1 MKSVL
6 DVSASESYVS
16 LPKIETKN
24 QIIQRNTFQNRIS
37 TIRESQDNIQ
47 KLEQMS
53 QEFIRDTEKY
63 DQPFSFIQLP
73 TYFEIMK
80 SYNFINY
87 KDEGKCSDNQNSNQN
102 GLSHHNQQ
110 AFLGHHYSQT
120 TTHKKSVI
128 KQNSVFDQQSSC
140 NASKQQESFTEAL
153 NKEKKIF
160 RSQSQ
165 QNNLQQKFKKIKA
178 QKSIVN
184 QSSIEEE
191 MFIKENWNDQ
201 QKYEL
206 QTGETLNFLF
216 KNLAENM
223 QNLVKYKSEKYCIK
237 VIEKNVNY
245 NKKLKKLID
254 IENTSFKEYNA
265 ALLLQRYLRIH
276 YKNLQFIQNKQNIN
290 QNNNINSLPQQSNN
304 QQINSNADLVHQQQ
318 LSSISNNQTIISKEE
333 SKISQGDTKSKDKQ
347 IAQSSLVHDKQ
358 FLDNILDL
366 NTRLEDW
373 IMMMQ
378 KVQIDQFSNQLVD
391 ITEQVFEK
399 EITYKNQLI
408 NHQKKQS
415 YLELKQMIKSK
426 YSLNLR
432 IMKSNLSQQIKA
444 CEEKNGDIKFVHK
457 QCINKGDCI
466 DKVIGCIEKLDLY

>member
-1 MKSVL
+1 MKSAVE
-6 DVSASESYVS
+6 VSASESYVS

-24 QIIQRNTFQNRIS
+24 QILQRNIFQNRIS

-53 QEFIRDTEKY
+53 QEFIRDAEKY

-73 TYFEIMK
+73 TYFQIMK

-87 KDEGKCSDNQNSNQN
+87 KDEAKSNDNQNSFQN
-102 GLSHHNQQ
+102 GSSHQNQQ
-110 AFLGHHYSQT
+110 SILAHHYSQT
-120 TTHKKSVI
+120 TTHKKSVL
-128 KQNSVFDQQSSC
+128 KQNSVFDQQSSG
-140 NASKQQESFTEAL
+140 NATKQQESFTESL
-153 NKEKKIF
+153 NKEKKIL

-165 QNNLQQKFKKIKA
+165 QNYQQQKFKKIKV
-178 QKSIVN
+178 QKQIMN

-191 MFIKENWNDQ
+191 MFIKENWNEQ

-216 KNLAENM
+216 KNLSENL

-254 IENTSFKEYNA
+254 IENTSFKEYSA

-276 YKNLQFIQNKQNIN
+276 YKHLHLIQNKQNTNQSQIN
-290 QNNNINSLPQQSNN
+290 TIPQQNNNQQTNN
-304 QQINSNADLVHQQQ
+304 IADSVREQQ
-318 LSSISNNQTIISKEE
+318 LPSISNNHTIISKEE
-333 SKISQGDTKSKDKQ
+333 SKIAQGDSKSKDKQ
-347 IAQSSLVHDKQ
+347 IAQSSIIHDKQ

-366 NTRLEDW
+366 NTRLEEW

-399 EITYKNQLI
+399 ELTYKNQLI

-415 YLELKQMIKSK
+415 YLELKEMIKSK

>member
-1 MKSVL
+1 MKSVV

-24 QIIQRNTFQNRIS
+24 QILQRNILQNRIS

-63 DQPFSFIQLP
+63 DQPFTFIQLP
-73 TYFEIMK
+73 TYYQIMK

-87 KDEGKCSDNQNSNQN
+87 KDEAKCSDNQNSNQN
-102 GLSHHNQQ
+102 GQTAHNQQ
-110 AFLGHHYSQT
+110 SILGHHYSQT
-120 TTHKKSVI
+120 TTHKKSVL
-128 KQNSVFDQQSSC
+128 KQNSVFDQQSSGH
-140 NASKQQESFTEAL
+140 ATKQQGSFTDVVS
-153 NKEKKIF
+153 KEKKVF
-160 RSQSQ
+160 NSQSY
-165 QNNLQQKFKKIKA
+165 QNNQQQKFKKIKV

-191 MFIKENWNDQ
+191 MFIKENWNEQ

-216 KNLAENM
+216 KNLAENL

-276 YKNLQFIQNKQNIN
+276 YKHLHSAQNKQSIN
-290 QNNNINSLPQQSNN
+290 QNQIPQQSNN
-304 QQINSNADLVHQQQ
+304 QQINANADHVREQQ
-318 LSSISNNQTIISKEE
+318 LPSISNNYTSISKEE
-333 SKISQGDTKSKDKQ
+333 SKTAQGDTKSKDKQ
-347 IAQSSLVHDKQ
+347 LAQSSLVHDKQ

-366 NTRLEDW
+366 NMRLEEW
-373 IMMMQ
+373 IMTMQ

-399 EITYKNQLI
+399 EVTYKNQLI

-415 YLELKQMIKSK
+415 YLELKEMIKSK